1 MSRDLALLS
10 ASDLARAIRSGAAT
24 SRQAVEDNLARGE
37 AWNARLNVFVALDAA
52 HARAAADL
60 ADSEARRGR
69 FRGPL
74 HGVPLAH
81 KDMYYR
87 AGRIATCGS
96 TLRRDWVATTTA
108 TALRRLDDAGALD
121 LGTLNMVE
129 FAFGPTGHNWC
140 VGHARNAWNPDH
152 ITGGSSSGS
161 ATGVAARMFHA
172 ALGSDTAASIRVP
185 AHFCGV
191 VGIKPTWGRVS
202 RAGAMPLSWSLDTV
216 GPLARTVEDAA
227 LILGLIAGADPADP
241 TASAEAVPDY
251 VAGLARGARGLRIG
265 IPTRF
270 FTECDDETRRLL
282 ADAERVFAGLGAHIV
297 PVEPPDMDR
306 LNAFCSMVLSC
317 EAVTIHRE
325 WLRTRPQDYGD
336 QVRARLEAGLMI
348 PAAYYLDAMRARGPM
363 LDDFSAK
370 VFGQCDMML
379 AAVTDSAA
387 PTIDETAFAP
397 GPDLGLKLGRFTK
410 FTRCINYLGLP
421 GLTVPAGFAANGLPV
436 GFQLVGRPFDE
447 ATLFAAG
454 HAYQQ
459 ATEWHR
465 RVPG

>member
-24 SRQAVEDNLARGE
+24 ARQAVEDNLTRIE
-37 AWNARLNVFVALDAA
+37 ALNAKLNVFIALDAT

-60 ADSEARRGR
+60 ADSQARRGR
-69 FRGPL
+69 FHGPL

-96 TLRRDWVATTTA
+96 NLRRDWVATTTA

>member
-24 SRQAVEDNLARGE
+24 TRQAVEDNLARIE
-37 AWNARLNVFVALDAA
+37 ALNAKLNAFIALDAT

-60 ADSEARRGR
+60 ADSQARRGR
-69 FRGPL
+69 FHGPL

-96 TLRRDWVATTTA
+96 NLRRDWVATTTA

-216 GPLARTVEDAA
+216 GPLTRTVEDAA

>member
-108 TALRRLDDAGALD
+108 TALQRLDDAGALD

>member
-24 SRQAVEDNLARGE
+24 TRQAVEDNLARIE
-37 AWNARLNVFVALDAA
+37 ALNAKLNAFIALDAT

-60 ADSEARRGR
+60 ADSQARRGR
-69 FRGPL
+69 FHGPL

-172 ALGSDTAASIRVP
+172 ALGSDTGASIRVP